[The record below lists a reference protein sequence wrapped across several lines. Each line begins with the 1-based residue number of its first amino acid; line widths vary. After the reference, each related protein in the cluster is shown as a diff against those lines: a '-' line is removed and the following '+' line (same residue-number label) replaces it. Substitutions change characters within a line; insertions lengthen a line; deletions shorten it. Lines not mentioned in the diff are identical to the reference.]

1 MKLLL
6 IGAFLPLAL
15 CQTTTTTTATVRET
29 TRKAAQEQQQQHPR
43 GLQESR
49 IINGVDA
56 NPTRYPYTVSL
67 QDGSFH
73 FCGGSLI
80 APDLV
85 LSAAHCSFSSFNTQ
99 NVVLNP
105 YRLNNPLVASETFV
119 VSDQVAHSDYESIN
133 TYDHDYRIIKLSGTS
148 SLPVVKLNL
157 NNATLPIPGESLQ
170 VMGWGVTS
178 AGFFASGSNILQE
191 VDVEYISNEECA
203 SGSNYATLITD
214 DMLCAAEINKGSC
227 QGDSGG
233 PLVILGETA
242 ADDVQVGIVS
252 WGYGCAEPESKW

>member
-1 MKLLL
+1 MTLLL
-6 IGAFLPLAL
+6 LGAILPLAL
-15 CQTTTTTTATVRET
+15 CQTTVRDT
-29 TRKAAQEQQQQHPR
+29 KPQDQNPR
-43 GLQESR
+43 RLQESR

-56 NPTRYPYTVSL
+56 DPTRYPYTVSL

-85 LSAAHCSFSSFNTQ
+85 LSAAHCSFSGFTSL

-105 YRLNNPLVASETFV
+105 YRLDNPLDASESFTV
-119 VSDQVAHSDYESIN
+119 TDQVAHPDYNSIN
-133 TYDHDYRIIKLSGTS
+133 AYDHDYRIIKLSGAS
-148 SLPVVKLNL
+148 SLPVVTLNL
-157 NNATLPIPGESLQ
+157 HNATLPVPGESLQ

-178 AGFFASGSNILQE
+178 TGFFGSASNILQE

-203 SGSNYATLITD
+203 SNLAYAPLITD

-233 PLVILGETA
+233 PLVVLGETA
-242 ADDVQVGIVS
+242 ADDVQVGIVA
-252 WGYGCAEPESKW
+252 WGFGCAEPESK